1 MDIDEVPNLVFN
13 DNDFRDQNTICRDVL
28 ILKEAVY
35 TPFKISLIPPT
46 KDILNRISKY
56 TNLNPKK

>member
-13 DNDFRDQNTICRDVL
+13 DNGFRDQNTICRDVL
-28 ILKEAVY
+28 ILKEEVLL
-35 TPFKISLIPPT
+35 KNEN
-46 KDILNRISKY
+46 KEDIANRISKD